1 MRLLRGLAGG
11 LLWIVAGLLGLV
23 SLLLCV
29 TIILLPLGIPLLGL
43 ARRMMGT
50 AIRLMLPRVLA
61 HPVEETKRGLLSR
74 KDKAKSSAKD
84 AGDGTTKKG
93 RKASEALGDAADK
106 ASKKHQEEGPEGAAQ
121 VVAVTR
127 ARPEALS
134 PSASPGA

>member
-43 ARRMMGT
+43 SRRMMGT
-50 AIRLMLPRVLA
+50 AVRLMLPRVIA
-61 HPVEETKRGLLSR
+61 HPVQETKKGLLSR

-84 AGDGTTKKG
+84 AGDSTTKKG
-93 RKASEALGDAADK
+93 RKASKTLGAGAEK
-106 ASKKHQEEGPEGAAQ
+106 AGKSTKKQDRKS
-121 VVAVTR
+121 VV
-127 ARPEALS
+127 
-134 PSASPGA
+134 